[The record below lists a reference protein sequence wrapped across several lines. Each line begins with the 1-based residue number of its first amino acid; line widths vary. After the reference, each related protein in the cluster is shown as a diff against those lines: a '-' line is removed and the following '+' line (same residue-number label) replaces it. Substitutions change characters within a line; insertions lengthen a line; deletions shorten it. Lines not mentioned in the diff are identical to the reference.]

1 MLKSRFPVV
10 PVGFCTLLLFNVLL
24 ASHPEKNVT
33 STFDEFLAGEFDGVS
48 VTSDGKLIRSPAF
61 EELLDTKE
69 AFVYSAVLS
78 RTGALFAGT
87 GNNGK
92 VFRIDPSGSGEELV
106 KLDEAGVY
114 ALGIDSQNRL
124 YAGTAPDGSVYRINA
139 QGDAEKFYDP
149 KEKYIWDLAFDSE
162 DNLYVATGPRGI
174 IYKVNP
180 SGTGEELFDSED
192 IHIVSLEWDLNGN
205 ILAGSS
211 PGGFLYRV
219 TKAGKPFVLLDS
231 ELEEIK
237 SVAVD
242 RYGNIFAAA
251 LSGGPEREVETTTAS
266 PSASTST
273 PDATSVETTVKIV
286 GAGSGKKLEVY
297 RIDKDYLIDTI
308 YTSDDELV
316 FDMVVRDNGSL
327 LLGTGN
333 QGRIMAVTPSR
344 SATLLVESDEE
355 QVTGLLE
362 SSGTVYAATSN
373 FGKIFKLSTQPPEK
387 GVYESA
393 VVDAG
398 MVAQW
403 GTLRWIISNPGAED
417 GIQVFTRTG
426 NLRTPDRTWS
436 DWEGPYNDPKGSQI
450 TGTPARF
457 LQWKIEFGPQAR
469 GDSLLS
475 ESNAVDSVSVSY
487 LQRNIAPKIT
497 EFTVH
502 APGVAFAKYPQANS
516 SGGVPPGGPDGAHA
530 NSLPRQIRELE
541 TTRVASPLRKGYIP
555 GARSFSWKA
564 NDENGDSLLYSLYY
578 RQENEDS
585 WRLIVKDL
593 TESNYTLDGVSFGD
607 GTYFARIVA
616 TDKASNPTTQA
627 LEDRLESKA
636 FVIANSLPVI
646 DWKEVQAQGS
656 AVSASFSANTTGSSL
671 YQVEVAIDANSWEVV
686 LPEDGITDES
696 QEDFAVTVSD
706 VKPGAH
712 TLKVRIIDEVGNL
725 GTYQR
730 AVQVQ

>member
-1 MLKSRFPVV
+1 
-10 PVGFCTLLLFNVLL
+10 
-24 ASHPEKNVT
+24 
-33 STFDEFLAGEFDGVS
+33 
-48 VTSDGKLIRSPAF
+48 
-61 EELLDTKE
+61 
-69 AFVYSAVLS
+69 
-78 RTGALFAGT
+78 
-87 GNNGK
+87 
-92 VFRIDPSGSGEELV
+92 VFRIDPSGAGEELV

-124 YAGTAPDGSVYRINA
+124 YAGTAPDGRVYRINA
-139 QGDAEKFYDP
+139 QGEAEQFYDP
-149 KEKYIWDLAFDSE
+149 KEKYIWDLAFDSD

-174 IYKVNP
+174 IYKVTP
-180 SGTGEELFDSED
+180 SGTGEQLFDSED

-205 ILAGSS
+205 LLAGSS

-231 ELEEIK
+231 ALEEIK

-251 LSGGPEREVETTTAS
+251 LSGGPKRGDEPATVSTNGSTS
-266 PSASTST
+266 PSDS
-273 PDATSVETTVKIV
+273 TSVETTVKIV
-286 GAGSGKKLEVY
+286 GAGTGKKLEVY
-297 RIDKDYLIDTI
+297 RIDKEYLIDTV
-308 YTSDDELV
+308 YTSDEELV
-316 FDMVVRDNGSL
+316 FDMVVRDDGSL

-333 QGRIMAVTPSR
+333 KGRIMAVTPTR

-355 QVTGLLE
+355 QITGLLE
-362 SSGTVYAATSN
+362 SNGTVYAATSN
-373 FGKIFKLSTQPPEK
+373 FGKIFKLSTQPPEN

-393 VVDAG
+393 VLDAG

-403 GTLRWIISNPGAED
+403 GTIKWTISNPGAEA

-436 DWEGPYNDPKGSQI
+436 DWEGPYRDPQGSQI

-457 LQWKIEFGPQAR
+457 LQWKLAFGPEAR

-475 ESNAVDSVSVSY
+475 QSNAVDSVSVSY

-530 NSLPRQIRELE
+530 NSLPKQIRELE
-541 TTRVASPLRKGYIP
+541 TTRVAAPLRKGYIP

-564 NDENGDSLLYSLYY
+564 MDENGDSLVYSLYY
-578 RQENEDS
+578 RQENEES
-585 WRLIVKDL
+585 WRPIVENL

-616 TDKASNPTTQA
+616 SDRTSNPTAQA

-636 FVIANSLPVI
+636 FVIANTLPAI
-646 DWKEVQAQGS
+646 DWKDVQAQDS
-656 AVSASFSANTTGSSL
+656 AVSASFSAGTTGSSL
-671 YQVEVAIDANSWEVV
+671 YRVEVAIDTNRWEVV
-686 LPEDGITDES
+686 LPEDGVTDES
-696 QEDFAVTVSD
+696 KEDFAVTLSD
-706 VKPGAH
+706 VKPGPH

-725 GTYQR
+725 STYQR